1 MTAKQGIAWLQAA
14 WKDDK
19 KRINLLLVSGLAGML
34 LLCMSEWLPAGQ
46 STQNAA
52 QSSQQS
58 QTAAEYEQQ
67 LETRLAALIRA
78 MDGAGETVVMVTL
91 DCGEETTYAA
101 DTRTE
106 KTSEDTR
113 SSVASQR
120 TLAGAQPVVQSVQA
134 PQVRGVAVLC
144 QGGGNVGTQR
154 RITELVSALTG
165 VGASHITVNKMQS

>member
-78 MDGAGETVVMVTL
+78 MDGAGGAVGSGT
-91 DCGEETTYAA
+91 
-101 DTRTE
+101 
-106 KTSEDTR
+106 
-113 SSVASQR
+113 
-120 TLAGAQPVVQSVQA
+120 AGAR
-134 PQVRGVAVLC
+134 RG
-144 QGGGNVGTQR
+144 R
-154 RITELVSALTG
+154 ALPG
-165 VGASHITVNKMQS
+165 RG

>member
-1 MTAKQGIAWLQAA
+1 MTAKQSIAWLQAA

-101 DTRTE
+101 DT
-106 KTSEDTR
+106 
-113 SSVASQR
+113 ASQR
-120 TLAGAQPVVQSVQA
+120 THLLAGAQPVVQSVQA

-144 QGGGNVGTQR
+144 QGGGNAGTQR

>member
-1 MTAKQGIAWLQAA
+1 MTAKQSIAWLQAA

-34 LLCMSEWLPAGQ
+34 LLCMSEWLPGGQ

-113 SSVASQR
+113 SSAASQR
-120 TLAGAQPVVQSVQA
+120 THLLAVHNRWCSRFRHRRCAAWPCFARAGVMPGPSAASQNWSA
-134 PQVRGVAVLC
+134 P
-144 QGGGNVGTQR
+144 
-154 RITELVSALTG
+154 
-165 VGASHITVNKMQS
+165 

>member
-1 MTAKQGIAWLQAA
+1 MSAKQSIAWLQAA
-14 WKDDK
+14 WKDNK

-113 SSVASQR
+113 SSAAS
-120 TLAGAQPVVQSVQA
+120 QSVQA

-144 QGGGNVGTQR
+144 QGGGNAGTQR

>member
-1 MTAKQGIAWLQAA
+1 MTAKQSIAWLQAA

-78 MDGAGETVVMVTL
+78 MDGAGETVDFDSVEMVDGHL
-91 DCGEETTYAA
+91 DVVDG
-101 DTRTE
+101 
-106 KTSEDTR
+106 
-113 SSVASQR
+113 VAHVELQ
-120 TLAGAQPVVQSVQA
+120 LAGRQRVPHIDEVFDDPV
-134 PQVRGVAVLC
+134 LH
-144 QGGGNVGTQR
+144 
-154 RITELVSALTG
+154 
-165 VGASHITVNKMQS
+165 AS

>member
-1 MTAKQGIAWLQAA
+1 MTAKQSIAWLQAA

-113 SSVASQR
+113 SSAASQR
-120 TLAGAQPVVQSVQA
+120 THLLVQSVQA

-144 QGGGNVGTQR
+144 QGGGNAGTQR

>member
-1 MTAKQGIAWLQAA
+1 MTAKQSIAWLQAA

-78 MDGAGETVVMVTL
+78 MD
-91 DCGEETTYAA
+91 CGEETTYAA

-113 SSVASQR
+113 SSAASQR
-120 TLAGAQPVVQSVQA
+120 THLLAGAQPVVQSVQA

-144 QGGGNVGTQR
+144 QGGGNAGTQR

>member
-1 MTAKQGIAWLQAA
+1 MTAKQSIAWLQAA

-67 LETRLAALIRA
+67 LETRLAALIRD

-106 KTSEDTR
+106 KTSEDTAAAPP
-113 SSVASQR
+113 ASAPICWR
-120 TLAGAQPVVQSVQA
+120 CTAGSAVGSGTAGAR
-134 PQVRGVAVLC
+134 RG
-144 QGGGNVGTQR
+144 R
-154 RITELVSALTG
+154 ALPG
-165 VGASHITVNKMQS
+165 WG

>member
-1 MTAKQGIAWLQAA
+1 MTAKQSIAWLQAA

-101 DTRTE
+101 DTL
-106 KTSEDTR
+106 S
-113 SSVASQR
+113 
-120 TLAGAQPVVQSVQA
+120 L
-134 PQVRGVAVLC
+134 
-144 QGGGNVGTQR
+144 
-154 RITELVSALTG
+154 I
-165 VGASHITVNKMQS
+165 HI

>member
-1 MTAKQGIAWLQAA
+1 MATFKHISS
-14 WKDDK
+14 K
-19 KRINLLLVSGLAGML
+19 
-34 LLCMSEWLPAGQ
+34 
-46 STQNAA
+46 NADYG
-52 QSSQQS
+52 
-58 QTAAEYEQQ
+58 AAEQYLTFEHDEFTMKPT
-67 LETRLAALIRA
+67 LDEAGRLILREDYRIA
-78 MDGAGETVVMVTL
+78 TL

-113 SSVASQR
+113 SSAASQR
-120 TLAGAQPVVQSVQA
+120 TYLLAGAQPVVQSVQA

-144 QGGGNVGTQR
+144 QGGGNAGTQR